1 MTEEIQ
7 KNKGISRR
15 TIVKGAA
22 WSVPVIAAA
31 VATPLA
37 AASGDVEVGAFSV
50 DGDCGTLGLLFPG
63 FEITAGPSV
72 PLPAGTVINITATG
86 VANVQ
91 LFSISSALADIQLLG
106 PTSQQITLVADLPAG
121 ASFEARALVGLG
133 VGSVLTATATLPSG
147 YVATGAKTSG
157 TLSQTAILC
166 TDG

>member
-37 AASGDVEVGAFSV
+37 AASVVDVGAFSV

-63 FEITAGPSV
+63 FEITAGPSA
-72 PLPAGTVINITATG
+72 PLPAGTVITITATG
-86 VANVQ
+86 IANVQ

-121 ASFEARALVGLG
+121 TSFDARAVVGLG
-133 VGSVLTATATLPSG
+133 VGSTLTATATLPAG
-147 YVATGAKTSG
+147 YTATGAKTSG
-157 TLSQTAILC
+157 SLSQTAILC
-166 TDG
+166 SDS

>member
-1 MTEEIQ
+1 MTEE
-7 KNKGISRR
+7 NTNSKGFSRR
-15 TIVKGAA
+15 TVVKGAA

-37 AASGDVEVGAFSV
+37 AASVTDVGAFSV

-63 FEITAGPSV
+63 FEITAGPSA
-72 PLPAGTVINITATG
+72 PLPAGTVITITATG

-121 ASFEARALVGLG
+121 TSFDARAVVGLG
-133 VGSVLTATATLPSG
+133 VGSTLTATATLPSG
-147 YVATGAKTSG
+147 YTATGAKTTG